1 MAEGTSPVDLLYSS
15 LGEMIKT
22 PGFALQGATTQNTV
36 DMTQTGQTTVETS
49 QGIVKTTQT
58 PELAMQDLLKAT
70 THLTN
75 IVTECCSAVERL
87 GERVTSLETPSGSD
101 TNTVR
106 KKLFPTESK
115 SLRKSTWKIGDS
127 KGKPAMTNR
136 KEFKITGQVGQLRFQ
151 SLTYQI
157 KSGLRQGYTEEE
169 VVDAVIRAIP
179 AGSPLRTYL
188 EGKEQL
194 NLTLVEQ
201 VIRAHGLEE
210 TATDLYRKLSIGC
223 QEEGESSQGFVTRMM
238 GLRDKVI
245 AASQEEEEL
254 YDGKLVQS
262 IDDNI
267 RLRMQPYLDNKNN
280 TGDVELLEEISRAVV
295 DQKERDEKL
304 ASTSSPQQAHGAT
317 NVHNRGWRCA
327 VIASDVV
334 EATTSLGG
342 AEHQTRTRETL
353 QGHPKGTRGRPKQL
367 TTMDD
372 QPVLA
377 LWDTGAQV
385 SIMTD
390 TWREKNLPEIKVR
403 PVIEILEDTASL
415 NLQAAN
421 GTEIPYSGWVEV
433 SFKLSEDD
441 SPAISV
447 SFLTTNSPSQD
458 HPIIGY
464 NVIEEIQ
471 KRCGSDSALLSR
483 ALPVRPQRAAA
494 LVNLT
499 EEFSVPNPAGVRV
512 GRKRVRLPRGAT
524 VQVMC
529 RIPRGSVEE
538 KQIMLFEPDEAGDW
552 PTGLEVGPALIPVN
566 STGMIKVPVTNS
578 N

>member
-15 LGEMIKT
+15 LGEMIKK

-36 DMTQTGQTTVETS
+36 DMTQTGQTTSETS

-58 PELAMQDLLKAT
+58 PELAMQDLVAAT
-70 THLTN
+70 TQLTS

-127 KGKPAMTNR
+127 KGTPAMTNR

-254 YDGKLVQS
+254 YDVQLVQS
-262 IDDNI
+262 MFVRAVSTGLRDDNI

-295 DQKERDEKL
+295 DKRERDEKL
-304 ASTSSPQQAHGAT
+304 ASTSSPQQAHVNKLT
-317 NVHNRGWRCA
+317 VTSSRCNQC
-327 VIASDVV
+327 
-334 EATTSLGG
+334 T
-342 AEHQTRTRETL
+342 Q
-353 QGHPKGTRGRPKQL
+353 QG
-367 TTMDD
+367 M
-372 QPVLA
+372 
-377 LWDTGAQV
+377 
-385 SIMTD
+385 
-390 TWREKNLPEIKVR
+390 
-403 PVIEILEDTASL
+403 
-415 NLQAAN
+415 
-421 GTEIPYSGWVEV
+421 EV
-433 SFKLSEDD
+433 CRHCF
-441 SPAISV
+441 
-447 SFLTTNSPSQD
+447 
-458 HPIIGY
+458 
-464 NVIEEIQ
+464 
-471 KRCGSDSALLSR
+471 RCGGNNHIARWCRTPNKNQGNASGA
-483 ALPVRPQRAAA
+483 PQRD
-494 LVNLT
+494 
-499 EEFSVPNPAGVRV
+499 E
-512 GRKRVRLPRGAT
+512 
-524 VQVMC
+524 
-529 RIPRGSVEE
+529 GS
-538 KQIMLFEPDEAGDW
+538 
-552 PTGLEVGPALIPVN
+552 
-566 STGMIKVPVTNS
+566 S
-578 N
+578 